1 MFLEGEMCVLLIGTQ
16 VVVGARLALQ
26 APGLPALAGPGSGD
40 AVPAPGLGPQEGVF
54 RPIFSRSAPSTR

>member
-26 APGLPALAGPGSGD
+26 APGLPALAGPGSGGRC
-40 AVPAPGLGPQEGVF
+40 PGPGAWATGRGF
-54 RPIFSRSAPSTR
+54 